1 MGLAGVLNREVV
13 EEVVPVSHQSY
24 SYVTAMVA

>member
-1 MGLAGVLNREVV
+1 MSLAGVLDRQVV
-13 EEVVPVSHQSY
+13 EEIPMPSY